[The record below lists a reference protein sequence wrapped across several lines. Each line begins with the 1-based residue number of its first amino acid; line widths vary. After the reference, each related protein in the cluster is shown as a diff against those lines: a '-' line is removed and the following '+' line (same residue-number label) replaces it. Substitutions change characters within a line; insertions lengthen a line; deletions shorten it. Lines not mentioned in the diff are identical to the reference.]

1 MTRKFY
7 GSVTMANGS
16 HVELTEQQ
24 AEELWNELEDSK
36 AEIEAKYPDEAT
48 CLKVM
53 REAFHRLKDFGWR
66 EAMYCPKDGSSFDVV
81 EAGSSGIHRCHY
93 SGDWPNG
100 SWWVADAGDL
110 WPSSPILF
118 RLDPEAEAARRQ
130 KMAEA
135 AAKYRAERGDVP

>member
-1 MTRKFY
+1 MSGKFY
-7 GSVTMANGS
+7 GSATMTDGS
-16 HVELTEQQ
+16 RVELTEQQ
-24 AEELWNELEDSK
+24 AEALWKS
-36 AEIEAKYPDEAT
+36 AEASRAVIEVKYPDEAS
-48 CLKVM
+48 CLKAM
-53 REAFHRLKDFGWR
+53 CEAFHRLKDFGWS
-66 EAMYCPKDGSSFDVV
+66 EAMYCPKDGSSFDAI

-118 RLDPEAEAARRQ
+118 RLDPEAEAKRKQ

-135 AAKYRAERGDVP
+135 AAKYRDEHGVRP